1 MRMRMR
7 VRTWKNPAWWFLL
20 PSFAGVCIFY
30 FIPYIDVFRR
40 AFFSAAGGEFQ
51 GLDNFKTVLTNP
63 AFQLAVKN
71 TGLFMLVCI
80 PLLLSLS
87 LVIAVWIYRH
97 SKIGNF
103 LKTGFLLP
111 MAIPVAAVVLLWRIL
126 FDDQG
131 LLNGVLDRWGTGTC
145 EWMDTRWAFVILVVS
160 YIWKNLG
167 YHIVLWLAGL
177 SMIPDQIYE
186 AAQMDGASD
195 RVIFFRITLPNL
207 LPMLFIIA
215 VLALLNSFKVFR
227 EVYLVAGNYPNESI
241 YMIQHLFNNWF
252 RDLALDKMTAGAVLL
267 SILLILLIFLLQK
280 AWEDRA

>member
-1 MRMRMR
+1 
-7 VRTWKNPAWWFLL
+7 
-20 PSFAGVCIFY
+20 
-30 FIPYIDVFRR
+30 
-40 AFFSAAGGEFQ
+40 
-51 GLDNFKTVLTNP
+51 
-63 AFQLAVKN
+63 
-71 TGLFMLVCI
+71 MLVCI

-126 FDDQG
+126 FYDQG

-195 RVIFFRITLPNL
+195 RVIFFRIALPNL

>member
-1 MRMRMR
+1 M
-7 VRTWKNPAWWFLL
+7 
-20 PSFAGVCIFY
+20 
-30 FIPYIDVFRR
+30 
-40 AFFSAAGGEFQ
+40 
-51 GLDNFKTVLTNP
+51 TNP

-195 RVIFFRITLPNL
+195 RVIFFWITLPNL

>member
-1 MRMRMR
+1 M
-7 VRTWKNPAWWFLL
+7 
-20 PSFAGVCIFY
+20 
-30 FIPYIDVFRR
+30 FRR

-71 TGLFMLVCI
+71 TGLFILVCI

-131 LLNGVLDRWGTGTC
+131 LLNGVLDSWGIATC

-186 AAQMDGASD
+186 AAQIDGASD
-195 RVIFFRITLPNL
+195 RVIFFQITLPNL

-267 SILLILLIFLLQK
+267 SVLLILLIFLLQK

>member
-87 LVIAVWIYRH
+87 LVIAVCIYRH

>member
-1 MRMRMR
+1 MR
-7 VRTWKNPAWWFLL
+7 VRTWKNPARWFLL
-20 PSFAGVCIFY
+20 PSFVGVCIFY

-103 LKTGFLLP
+103 LKIGFLLP

-131 LLNGVLDRWGTGTC
+131 LLNGVLDRWGTVTC

>member
-7 VRTWKNPAWWFLL
+7 VRTWKNPARWFLL
-20 PSFAGVCIFY
+20 PSFVGVCIFY

-103 LKTGFLLP
+103 LKIGFLLP

-131 LLNGVLDRWGTGTC
+131 LLNGVLDRWGTVTC

>member
-103 LKTGFLLP
+103 LKIGFLLP

-131 LLNGVLDRWGTGTC
+131 LLNGVLDRWGTVTC

>member
-1 MRMRMR
+1 MRMR

-87 LVIAVWIYRH
+87 LVIAVWIYCH

-131 LLNGVLDRWGTGTC
+131 LLNGVLDRWGTVTC

>member
-20 PSFAGVCIFY
+20 PSFTGVCIFY

-103 LKTGFLLP
+103 LLLP

>member
-1 MRMRMR
+1 MRLR
-7 VRTWKNPAWWFLL
+7 VRTWKNPARWFLL

-160 YIWKNLG
+160 YI
-167 YHIVLWLAGL
+167 
-177 SMIPDQIYE
+177 
-186 AAQMDGASD
+186 
-195 RVIFFRITLPNL
+195 
-207 LPMLFIIA
+207 
-215 VLALLNSFKVFR
+215 
-227 EVYLVAGNYPNESI
+227 
-241 YMIQHLFNNWF
+241 
-252 RDLALDKMTAGAVLL
+252 
-267 SILLILLIFLLQK
+267 
-280 AWEDRA
+280 

>member
-1 MRMRMR
+1 MRMR

-97 SKIGNF
+97 SKIENF

-131 LLNGVLDRWGTGTC
+131 LLNGVLDRWGTVTC

>member
-1 MRMRMR
+1 
-7 VRTWKNPAWWFLL
+7 
-20 PSFAGVCIFY
+20 
-30 FIPYIDVFRR
+30 
-40 AFFSAAGGEFQ
+40 
-51 GLDNFKTVLTNP
+51 
-63 AFQLAVKN
+63 
-71 TGLFMLVCI
+71 MLVCI

-195 RVIFFRITLPNL
+195 QVIFFRITLPNL

>member
-87 LVIAVWIYRH
+87 LVIAVWIYHH

>member
-7 VRTWKNPAWWFLL
+7 VRTWKNPARWFLL
-20 PSFAGVCIFY
+20 PSFVGVCIFY

-111 MAIPVAAVVLLWRIL
+111 MAIPVAAVVLL
-126 FDDQG
+126 
-131 LLNGVLDRWGTGTC
+131 
-145 EWMDTRWAFVILVVS
+145 
-160 YIWKNLG
+160 
-167 YHIVLWLAGL
+167 
-177 SMIPDQIYE
+177 
-186 AAQMDGASD
+186 
-195 RVIFFRITLPNL
+195 

>member
-1 MRMRMR
+1 M
-7 VRTWKNPAWWFLL
+7 
-20 PSFAGVCIFY
+20 
-30 FIPYIDVFRR
+30 
-40 AFFSAAGGEFQ
+40 
-51 GLDNFKTVLTNP
+51 
-63 AFQLAVKN
+63 
-71 TGLFMLVCI
+71 
-80 PLLLSLS
+80 
-87 LVIAVWIYRH
+87 IAVWIYRH

-186 AAQMDGASD
+186 AAQMSEAGTPERAVNGAD
-195 RVIFFRITLPNL
+195 TMPVGCLPE
-207 LPMLFIIA
+207 
-215 VLALLNSFKVFR
+215 K
-227 EVYLVAGNYPNESI
+227 
-241 YMIQHLFNNWF
+241 Q
-252 RDLALDKMTAGAVLL
+252 
-267 SILLILLIFLLQK
+267 
-280 AWEDRA
+280 